1 MEAGERDRHDILV
14 TAIAWDRFG
23 ARLSEVVDGRWWTI
37 ETDGRVKRVGAA
49 VPGQEPGSL
58 EAAGGPDIAWLST
71 DGFYSGG
78 LRPLARLLL
87 ASPRL
92 AWVQSAAAGTD
103 GRLFQRLLER
113 RIRVTTSHVSAI
125 PVAEYVLSSV
135 LNRYQRPEAW
145 SEAQRAHE
153 WRHHEFREVHGTTW
167 LIVGLG
173 AIGTEVA
180 TRARA
185 FGARVI
191 GVRRH
196 ADGDEPVDALHT
208 PDSWRAAVP
217 DADVLVVAAPA
228 GDSTHH
234 LIDAGVLAAMRP
246 GSILINVARG
256 SLVDE
261 PALLNALD
269 RGRPSHA
276 VLDVVDTEP
285 LPADHPL
292 WDHPAV
298 TITAHSAGGGLGRD
312 RRAADVF
319 AGNLGRFL
327 AGEPL
332 HHEVVATAPPT

>member
-1 MEAGERDRHDILV
+1 MEGARDRHDILV

-23 ARLSEVVDGRWWTI
+23 ARLAEVVDGRWWTI
-37 ETDGRVKRVGAA
+37 ETDGRIRRVGAV
-49 VPGQEPGSL
+49 VPGDAPGSL
-58 EAAGGPDIAWLST
+58 EAAGGPGVAWLST

-78 LRPLARLLL
+78 LRPMARLLL

-92 AWVQSAAAGTD
+92 VWVQSAAAGTD
-103 GRLFQRLLER
+103 GKLFQRLLDKG
-113 RIRVTTSHVSAI
+113 IRLTTSHVSAI
-125 PVAEYVLSSV
+125 PVAEYVVSAV

-167 LIVGLG
+167 LVIGLG

-180 TRARA
+180 TRGQAL
-185 FGARVI
+185 GARVI

-196 ADGDEPVDALHT
+196 ASGEEPVDVLHT
-208 PDSWRAAVP
+208 PDSWRTAVP

-228 GDSTHH
+228 VESTHH
-234 LIDAGVLAAMRP
+234 LIDAGVLAAMRS
-246 GSILINVARG
+246 GSVLINVARG

-261 PALLNALD
+261 AALLAALD
-269 RGRPSHA
+269 RGRPAHA
-276 VLDVVDTEP
+276 VLDVAATEP
-285 LPADHPL
+285 LPAENPL

-312 RRAADVF
+312 RRAAEVF

-327 AGEPL
+327 GGEEL
-332 HHEVVATAPPT
+332 RHEVAPRA